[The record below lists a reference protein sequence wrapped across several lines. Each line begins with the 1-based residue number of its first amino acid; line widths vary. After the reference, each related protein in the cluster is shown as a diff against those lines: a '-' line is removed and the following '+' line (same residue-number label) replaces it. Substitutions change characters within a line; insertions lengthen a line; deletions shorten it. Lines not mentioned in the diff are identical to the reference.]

1 MSGPVLALIHQDDAR
16 TGVLADPFVR
26 HGVELEE
33 ASPAQGRP
41 PSRALGDYA
50 AAIVLGGEVNV
61 DQTAD
66 HPWLDDV
73 RAMIDELIERR
84 TPLLG
89 VCLGSQLVA
98 EVAGAEVGPLD
109 GGPEIGWRE
118 IELAPAA
125 ADDPLLGG
133 LPPRMLGFQWH
144 SYGFRTPPGAAE
156 LAHGAA
162 GLQAYRLAGVPAWG
176 IQFHAEVTA
185 ESVAGWLA
193 GDEDEARAAG
203 VDPALLAVQNGREI
217 ERWNEVGRHIG
228 RGLLGTISR

>member
-1 MSGPVLALIHQDDAR
+1 MSRTVLALIHQDDAG
-16 TGVLADPFVR
+16 TGVLADPVAER
-26 HGVELEE
+26 GLALEE

-41 PSRALGDYA
+41 PSRPLGDYA

-61 DQTAD
+61 DQTAE

-73 RAMIDELIERR
+73 RAMIADLVELQ

-109 GGPEIGWRE
+109 GGPEIGWKE
-118 IELAPAA
+118 IELVPAA

-144 SYGFRTPPGAAE
+144 NYGFRTPPGAVE

-162 GLQAYRLAGVPAWG
+162 GLQAYRLAGGPAWG

-185 ESVAGWLA
+185 GSLASWLA

-203 VDPALLAVQNGREI
+203 VDPALLEVQNRREA

>member
-1 MSGPVLALIHQDDAR
+1 MSRAVLALIHQDDAG
-16 TGVLADPFVR
+16 TGVLADPVAES
-26 HGVELEE
+26 GLELEE

-41 PSRALGDYA
+41 PSRALGEYA

-61 DQTAD
+61 DQTDD

-73 RAMIDELIERR
+73 RATIAELIERR

-98 EVAGAEVGPLD
+98 EVAGGEVGPLE
-109 GGPEIGWRE
+109 GGPEIGWKE

-125 ADDPLLGG
+125 AGDPLLGG

-144 SYGFRTPPGAAE
+144 SYGFRAPPGAVE

-162 GLQAYRLAGVPAWG
+162 GLQAYRLTGGPAWG

-185 ESVAGWLA
+185 ESLGSWLA

-203 VDPALLAVQNGREI
+203 VDPALLEVQNRREA